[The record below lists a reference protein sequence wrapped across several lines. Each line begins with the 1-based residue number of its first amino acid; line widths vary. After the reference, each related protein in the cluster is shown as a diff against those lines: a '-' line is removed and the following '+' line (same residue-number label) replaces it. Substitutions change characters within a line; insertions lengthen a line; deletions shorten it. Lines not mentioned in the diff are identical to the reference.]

1 LKRLPSKKTIFL
13 FLLLPCLIALAQ
25 TRHPAYDLMLRAAQR
40 NRAAQQA
47 LWNRK
52 LELGLADSTL
62 DPHQSGVIGAELSSI
77 TTTMGYLKSK
87 RSAAHPDFAAH
98 IVRELLD
105 HGVGAD
111 DSVVVSMTGSFPGLN
126 LAVLCALE
134 TLGAPSLRFCSIGA
148 SSFGANQEAFTW
160 LDMEDIL
167 RRERLLKRRSD
178 FVTMGGTGDVGGGL
192 SRDARRL
199 MKERAFSLSYPLLR
213 ARSLKGQI
221 KLREKY
227 IGDPRRYALL
237 INVGG
242 NHAMLG
248 NQGRQLPGGWND
260 AGSYAA
266 LRDSLRGA
274 EGIVFDF
281 LEAGV
286 PVLNLLHIESVAREA
301 RLPFDF
307 DSLPAPGESPVY
319 FLTAP
324 VPPE

>member
-1 LKRLPSKKTIFL
+1 MRLPSYKTI
-13 FLLLPCLIALAQ
+13 LLAALLTSLIALAQ
-25 TRHPAYDLMLRAAQR
+25 THHPAYDLMVRAAQR
-40 NRAAQQA
+40 NRAAQQS

-52 LELGLADSTL
+52 LEMGLADSTL
-62 DPHQSGVIGAELSSI
+62 DPHRSGVIGVELSSI

-105 HGVGAD
+105 HGIGAD

-126 LAVLCALE
+126 LAVLCALDA
-134 TLGAPSLRFCSIGA
+134 LGVPSLRFCSIGS
-148 SSFGANQEAFTW
+148 SSFGANQEEFTW
-160 LDMEDIL
+160 LDMEDYL
-167 RRERLLKRRSD
+167 RRARLLKRRSD
-178 FVTMGGTGDVGGGL
+178 FVTLGATGDVGGGL
-192 SRDARRL
+192 SREARRQ
-199 MKERAFSLSYPLLR
+199 MEERAFSLNYPLLK

-221 KLREKY
+221 RLRRKH

-260 AGSYAA
+260 ASTYAA
-266 LRDSLRGA
+266 QRDSLRGA
-274 EGIVFDF
+274 EGVVFDF

-301 RLPFDF
+301 HLPFDF

-324 VPPE
+324 APPR